1 MKFVATFKTDEGID
15 KTFEI
20 GDNIG
25 LDDAYRVVANN
36 HLTTQSIEINPN
48 MDYTRKMHLGGDM
61 SKHLAPNGKP
71 SNLNHEQWH
80 MVRTQEFKNWFGDWE
95 NDPQSASK
103 VVDENGEPL
112 VVHHGTIVETNF
124 DIFDYQKADLGFHFG
139 TKEQA
144 KNRVESKGVLPSRKS
159 IVNSFFLNI
168 RVLFEMSD
176 AGEWQ
181 YPQRYIDELISDNI
195 IEEKVAKQ
203 KGFLSLYGRED
214 NAIVRDYIKSKYGSS
229 VGFVYNNKYEGKGK
243 SFIALSPNEIKLA
256 DGTNTTFDG
265 NNPDIRYKKGGEMH
279 KPKEENIFMNIKY
292 YTPRDIEEKYKLS
305 ETEVGRLIEDGA
317 EHELEHT
324 SDYLLAVRIASSHL
338 YENKNYYKKLKE
350 MKLAMGGVVKHYAK
364 DGLCLSIDNA
374 FADGGKIPTYTKDY
388 FKDMVK
394 KGRMFDKGEYYSDAP
409 FVKSFDYRNFVTFLY
424 DDVAVWL
431 YQEFGILLNED
442 FSFDYKGEKFI
453 PSVKVADVKDGEVLK
468 FTFIYNAIENDDKIT
483 YVVIDDDNNI
493 LHVVFNQQDAD
504 ALAEMKNA
512 YVEVQTEDEPIEKTI
527 GMLQID
533 LKTNEVLFTNNRMD
547 VSETT
552 KFDDGGEVLDMPP
565 KDENGE
571 RKIDQKSIE
580 QLTEYINKLPQTKS
594 KYYNEEI
601 NRYSTERRKL
611 HAKIINKYK
620 EDVVCITKG
629 SPIAILMGGSP
640 ASGKSSFLKRYSPFL
655 LKSEILKIDADEIR
669 AKLPEYKGY
678 NATQTHMETKDIV
691 NTLISDKNIGIP
703 CDFDLIYDGTMNS
716 VKSYIPLI
724 DMLQKRGYKIF
735 IVYMD
740 NVPKEVITKRILERY
755 QKTGRFV
762 PLEVVDDF
770 FEKGRSAFDALKN
783 QVDGYMVIDG
793 SNQDYN
799 IIQQGGIRLP
809 RTRQYSKIG
818 QKIDKKQFPKEY
830 KKGGKA

>member
-1 MKFVATFKTDEGID
+1 
-15 KTFEI
+15 
-20 GDNIG
+20 
-25 LDDAYRVVANN
+25 
-36 HLTTQSIEINPN
+36 
-48 MDYTRKMHLGGDM
+48 
-61 SKHLAPNGKP
+61 
-71 SNLNHEQWH
+71 
-80 MVRTQEFKNWFGDWE
+80 
-95 NDPQSASK
+95 
-103 VVDENGEPL
+103 
-112 VVHHGTIVETNF
+112 
-124 DIFDYQKADLGFHFG
+124 
-139 TKEQA
+139 
-144 KNRVESKGVLPSRKS
+144 
-159 IVNSFFLNI
+159 
-168 RVLFEMSD
+168 
-176 AGEWQ
+176 
-181 YPQRYIDELISDNI
+181 
-195 IEEKVAKQ
+195 
-203 KGFLSLYGRED
+203 
-214 NAIVRDYIKSKYGSS
+214 
-229 VGFVYNNKYEGKGK
+229 
-243 SFIALSPNEIKLA
+243 
-256 DGTNTTFDG
+256 
-265 NNPDIRYKKGGEMH
+265 
-279 KPKEENIFMNIKY
+279 
-292 YTPRDIEEKYKLS
+292 
-305 ETEVGRLIEDGA
+305 
-317 EHELEHT
+317 
-324 SDYLLAVRIASSHL
+324 
-338 YENKNYYKKLKE
+338 
-350 MKLAMGGVVKHYAK
+350 
-364 DGLCLSIDNA
+364 
-374 FADGGKIPTYTKDY
+374 
-388 FKDMVK
+388 
-394 KGRMFDKGEYYSDAP
+394 
-409 FVKSFDYRNFVTFLY
+409 
-424 DDVAVWL
+424 
-431 YQEFGILLNED
+431 
-442 FSFDYKGEKFI
+442 
-453 PSVKVADVKDGEVLK
+453 
-468 FTFIYNAIENDDKIT
+468 
-483 YVVIDDDNNI
+483 
-493 LHVVFNQQDAD
+493 
-504 ALAEMKNA
+504 
-512 YVEVQTEDEPIEKTI
+512 
-527 GMLQID
+527 
-533 LKTNEVLFTNNRMD
+533 MD

-580 QLTEYINKLPQTKS
+580 QLTEYVNKLPQTKS

-724 DMLQKRGYKIF
+724 DMLKKRGYKIF

>member
-1 MKFVATFKTDEGID
+1 MKFVATFKTDEGVD

-20 GDNIG
+20 GENIG

-48 MDYTRKMHLGGDM
+48 MDYARKMHLGGDM

-80 MVRTQEFKNWFGDWE
+80 MVRSQEFKNWFGDWE
-95 NDPQSASK
+95 NDPQNASK
-103 VVDENGEPL
+103 VIDDNGEPL
-112 VVHHGTIVETNF
+112 VVYHTTDKDFNYF
-124 DIFDYQKADLGFHFG
+124 DIKKSKDGFFFSPQKDRLSVYG
-139 TKEQA
+139 K
-144 KNRVESKGVLPSRKS
+144 SKML
-159 IVNSFFLNI
+159 SFFLNI
-168 RVLFEMSD
+168 KNPSHELFKSD
-176 AGEWQ
+176 
-181 YPQRYIDELISDNI
+181 ITFLTN
-195 IEEKVAKQ
+195 
-203 KGFLSLYGRED
+203 KGYDGIMDYGYGIKSNESLYE
-214 NAIVRDYIKSKYGSS
+214 I
-229 VGFVYNNKYEGKGK
+229 
-243 SFIALSPNEIKLA
+243 IAFHPNQIKLA

-265 NNPDIRYKKGGEMH
+265 NNRDIRYKKGGEMH
-279 KPKEENIFMNIKY
+279 QPKEENIYMNIKY

-338 YENKNYYKKLKE
+338 YENKDYYKKLKQ

-442 FSFDYKGEKFI
+442 FSFDYKGEIFI

-483 YVVIDDDNNI
+483 YVVIDDNNNI
-493 LHVVFNQQDAD
+493 LDVVFDQDDAD

-527 GMLQID
+527 GMLQIN
-533 LKTNEVLFTNNRMD
+533 LKTNEVLFTNKRMG
-547 VSETT
+547 VSEST
-552 KFDDGGEVLDMPP
+552 KYEDGGEFEDMPP

-571 RKIDQKSIE
+571 RKIDPKSIE
-580 QLTEYINKLPQTKS
+580 QLTEYVNKLPQTKS
-594 KYYNEEI
+594 KHYNEEI

-724 DMLQKRGYKIF
+724 EMLKKRGYKIF

-793 SNQDYN
+793 STQDYN